1 MGKYKGTSL
10 STVTNADPWQTTHQY
25 AAPGEYVIN
34 ITAYNLHSDESYGY
48 NGYTDNMTRVVT
60 IQNPVEDW
68 IINFGNPPKIID
80 ADGRKDRDGYILKL

>member
-1 MGKYKGTSL
+1 MLKNKSNSL
-10 STVTNADPWQTTHQY
+10 LKVTNAAPWETTHQY

-34 ITAYNLHSDESYGY
+34 ITAYNLHSDENYGY

-68 IINFGNPPKIID
+68 IINLGNPPKIID
-80 ADGRKDRDGYILKL
+80 TDGRKDRKSYTLKL